1 MIKESKQKYF
11 NNCFQNNVKGGK
23 ETWKIINSDI
33 SLKVKDSESPKI
45 TKTRNREKNT
55 DPKLTADKFNN
66 FLCSVVQ
73 SVQEKSN
80 YAFKPFYNYLS
91 KSCGDSFIITP
102 CTEDEISRGHL

>member
-1 MIKESKQKYF
+1 M
-11 NNCFQNNVKGGK
+11 KGGK
-23 ETWKIINSDI
+23 ETWKIINSGI
-33 SLKVKDSESPKI
+33 SLKAKDSESPKI

-55 DPKLTADKFNN
+55 DPKLIADKFNN

-80 YAFKPFYNYLS
+80 YVSKPFCKYLS
-91 KSCGDSFIITP
+91 KPCGDSFIITP